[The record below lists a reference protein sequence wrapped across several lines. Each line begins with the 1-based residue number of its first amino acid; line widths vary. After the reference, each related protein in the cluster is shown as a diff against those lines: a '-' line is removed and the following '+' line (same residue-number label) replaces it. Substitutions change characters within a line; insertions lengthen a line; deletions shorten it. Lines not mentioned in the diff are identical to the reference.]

1 MGRGEPMTKRYVIL
15 GNGIAGQTCAED
27 LRKADENATVTIVAA
42 ERHPLYNRVAL
53 PRYLRGQV
61 RREKVFMR
69 TAEQSAS
76 QNIDIHFETWATD
89 VDLQEKV
96 VHTNRGQD
104 LKYDAIL
111 IATGG
116 RPKPPPWPG
125 SAEVTACIGFQTLDD
140 TDAIIEKA
148 DQSERVLV
156 MGGSFIGY
164 ELAEG
169 VSFRKKANVTWIM
182 RGPWFLRYVLDEE
195 GGRLCRRLGEEQGV
209 QFITSDE
216 VQKFSRQNGRYLAE
230 TVNGEKVEFDLLTY
244 GVGLDYY
251 TEPVRDGRVEL
262 SKGIIT
268 DSKLRTSAPDAY
280 AAGDIAVF
288 YDLMVERHNQ
298 MGTWD
303 NAEAHGKVA
312 ARNMA
317 GADEDFF
324 DVPTYTTTMFGS
336 TLAVMGVKPDVQPG
350 LESVRTFS
358 FEEKFYRKLFFKD
371 DRLVGAIMIGPP
383 KGRKKLI
390 EIMRS
395 RQKIE
400 RPKQEL
406 LDPANLKESTVR
418 RGDESSYRLPR
429 TNGIRLQRN
438 RSFDPSDP
446 RVDPPLAKGRHRPDA
461 ERGRGR
467 GGPVPSSPLRG
478 RTWTEGGLDRA
489 SPRRSPC
496 PGRATRGDLRGSG
509 SAAGRRARAA
519 GVAGGP
525 ARQAAPR
532 HRVASPGGAA

>member
-1 MGRGEPMTKRYVIL
+1 LTRRYVIV
-15 GNGIAGQTCAED
+15 GNGIAGQTCAEE
-27 LRKADENATVTIVAA
+27 LRKLDPDAPIVMIAA
-42 ERHPLYNRVAL
+42 ERYPLYNRVAL

-61 RREKVFMR
+61 RREKVLMR
-69 TAEQSAS
+69 TVEDYAK
-76 QNIDIHFETWATD
+76 QNLEIHFETWATEID
-89 VDLQEKV
+89 VKSKV
-96 VHTNRGQD
+96 VRTSRDQSFP
-104 LKYDAIL
+104 YDAIL

-125 SAEVTACIGFQTLDD
+125 SDLVSQCIGFQTLDD
-140 TDAIIEKA
+140 TDEIIEKA
-148 DQSERVLV
+148 DAAERVLV

-169 VSFRKKANVTWIM
+169 VSFRKKAQLTWIM

-195 GGRLCRRLGEEQGV
+195 GGQLCRQLGEAQGV
-209 QFITSDE
+209 EFITSDE
-216 VQKFSRQNGRYLAE
+216 VQKFSRVNGRFLAE
-230 TVNGEKVEFDLLTY
+230 TVNGKRVDFDVLTY

-251 TEPVRDGRVEL
+251 TEPVRGTGIEL
-262 SKGIIT
+262 NKGIVT
-268 DSKLRTSAPDAY
+268 DAKLRTSAPDAY

-317 GADEDFF
+317 GASEDFF

-336 TLAVMGVKPDVQPG
+336 TLAVMGVTPDVQPD

-395 RQKIE
+395 RQRIE
-400 RPKQEL
+400 RPKEEL
-406 LDPANLKESTVR
+406 LDPANLK
-418 RGDESSYRLPR
+418 D
-429 TNGIRLQRN
+429 
-438 RSFDPSDP
+438 
-446 RVDPPLAKGRHRPDA
+446 
-461 ERGRGR
+461 
-467 GGPVPSSPLRG
+467 
-478 RTWTEGGLDRA
+478 
-489 SPRRSPC
+489 
-496 PGRATRGDLRGSG
+496 
-509 SAAGRRARAA
+509 
-519 GVAGGP
+519 
-525 ARQAAPR
+525 
-532 HRVASPGGAA
+532 

>member
-1 MGRGEPMTKRYVIL
+1 MTRRYVIL
-15 GNGIAGQTCAED
+15 GNGIAGQTAAEE
-27 LRKADENATVTIVAA
+27 LRKTDADASIVMVAA

-69 TAEQSAS
+69 TAEDYAK
-76 QNIDIHFETWATD
+76 QNLEIHFETWATEVD
-89 VDLQEKV
+89 VQAKV
-96 VHTNRGQD
+96 VRTNRGQE
-104 LKYDAIL
+104 LGYDALL

-125 SAEVTACIGFQTLDD
+125 SDEVSACLGFQTLDD

-148 DQSERVLV
+148 DASEHVLI

-169 VSFRKKANVTWIM
+169 VSFRHKANVTWIM

-195 GGRLCRRLGEEQGV
+195 GGRLCRQMGEAQGV
-209 QFITSDE
+209 RFITSDE
-216 VQKFSRQNGRYLAE
+216 VQKFSRNNGRFLAE
-230 TVNGEKVEFDLLTY
+230 TVNGEKVDFDLLTY

-251 TEPVRDGRVEL
+251 TEPAATAGAKL
-262 SKGIIT
+262 NKGIVT
-268 DSKLRTSAPDAY
+268 DSKLRTSAPDVY
-280 AAGDIAVF
+280 AAGDVAVF

-303 NAEAHGKVA
+303 NAEAHGRVA

-317 GADEDFF
+317 GADDDFF

-336 TLAVMGVKPDVQPG
+336 TLAVAGVTPDVQPD
-350 LESVRTFS
+350 LESVRTYS

-371 DRLVGAIMIGPP
+371 GRLVGAIMIGPP

-400 RPKQEL
+400 RPREEL
-406 LDPANLKESTVR
+406 LDPANLK
-418 RGDESSYRLPR
+418 D
-429 TNGIRLQRN
+429 
-438 RSFDPSDP
+438 
-446 RVDPPLAKGRHRPDA
+446 
-461 ERGRGR
+461 
-467 GGPVPSSPLRG
+467 
-478 RTWTEGGLDRA
+478 
-489 SPRRSPC
+489 
-496 PGRATRGDLRGSG
+496 
-509 SAAGRRARAA
+509 
-519 GVAGGP
+519 
-525 ARQAAPR
+525 
-532 HRVASPGGAA
+532 

>member
-1 MGRGEPMTKRYVIL
+1 MARRYVIL
-15 GNGIAGQTCAED
+15 GNGIAGQTAAEE
-27 LRKADENATVTIVAA
+27 LRKLDADASIAMIAA

-69 TAEQSAS
+69 TVEDYAK
-76 QNIDIHFETWATD
+76 QNLDIHFETWATEVD
-89 VDLQEKV
+89 VVQKLV
-96 VHTNRGQD
+96 RTNRGD
-104 LKYDAIL
+104 ELAYDAL
-111 IATGG
+111 LVATGG
-116 RPKPPPWPG
+116 RPRPPPWPG
-125 SAEVTACIGFQTLDD
+125 CDQVSRTIGFQTLDD

-148 DQSERVLV
+148 DASERVLV

-169 VSFRKKANVTWIM
+169 VSYRKKAQLTWIM

-195 GGRLCRRLGEEQGV
+195 GGQLCRQLGEAQGV
-209 QFITSDE
+209 EFVTSDE
-216 VQKFSRQNGRYLAE
+216 VQKFSRLNGRFLAE
-230 TVNGEKVEFDLLTY
+230 TVNGKRVEFDLLTY

-251 TEPVRDGRVEL
+251 TEPVSGGAVKLD
-262 SKGIIT
+262 KGVVT
-268 DSKLRTSAPDAY
+268 DAKLRTSAPDVY

-303 NAEAHGKVA
+303 NAEAHGRVA

-336 TLAVMGVKPDVQPG
+336 TLAVMGVTPDVQPG

-395 RQKIE
+395 RQRIE
-400 RPKQEL
+400 RPKQDL
-406 LDPANLKESTVR
+406 LDPNNLK
-418 RGDESSYRLPR
+418 D
-429 TNGIRLQRN
+429 
-438 RSFDPSDP
+438 
-446 RVDPPLAKGRHRPDA
+446 
-461 ERGRGR
+461 
-467 GGPVPSSPLRG
+467 
-478 RTWTEGGLDRA
+478 
-489 SPRRSPC
+489 
-496 PGRATRGDLRGSG
+496 
-509 SAAGRRARAA
+509 
-519 GVAGGP
+519 
-525 ARQAAPR
+525 
-532 HRVASPGGAA
+532 

>member
-1 MGRGEPMTKRYVIL
+1 MDADASIVI
-15 GNGIAGQTCAED
+15 I
-27 LRKADENATVTIVAA
+27 AA

-69 TAEQSAS
+69 TVEDYATK
-76 QNIDIHFETWATD
+76 NLDIHFETWATEID
-89 VDLQEKV
+89 VKEKV
-96 VHTNRGQD
+96 VRTNHDQSFP
-104 LKYDAIL
+104 YDALL

-125 SAEVTACIGFQTLDD
+125 SDEVSQVLGFQTIDD
-140 TDAIIEKA
+140 TDTIIAKA
-148 DQSERVLV
+148 DAAEHVLV

-169 VSFRKKANVTWIM
+169 VSFRETAKVTWIM

-195 GGRLCRRLGEEQGV
+195 GGRLCRELGEAQGV
-209 QFITSDE
+209 EFITTDE
-216 VQKFSRQNGRYLAE
+216 VQKFSRTNGHYLAE
-230 TVNGEKVEFDLLTY
+230 TVNGKRVEFDVLTY

-251 TEPVRDGRVEL
+251 TEPTRQTGIEL
-262 SKGIIT
+262 NKGIVT
-268 DSKLRTSAPDAY
+268 DAKLRTNAPDVY
-280 AAGDIAVF
+280 AAGDVAVF

-336 TLAVMGVKPDVQPG
+336 TLAVAGVTPDVQPD
-350 LESVRTFS
+350 LQSVRTYS

-400 RPKQEL
+400 RPKEEL
-406 LDPANLKESTVR
+406 LDPANLK
-418 RGDESSYRLPR
+418 D
-429 TNGIRLQRN
+429 
-438 RSFDPSDP
+438 
-446 RVDPPLAKGRHRPDA
+446 
-461 ERGRGR
+461 
-467 GGPVPSSPLRG
+467 
-478 RTWTEGGLDRA
+478 
-489 SPRRSPC
+489 
-496 PGRATRGDLRGSG
+496 
-509 SAAGRRARAA
+509 
-519 GVAGGP
+519 
-525 ARQAAPR
+525 
-532 HRVASPGGAA
+532 

>member
-1 MGRGEPMTKRYVIL
+1 VSRRYVIL
-15 GNGIAGQTCAED
+15 GNGIAGQTAAEE
-27 LRKADENATVTIVAA
+27 LRKLDGEASIVMIAA

-69 TAEQSAS
+69 TAEDYVKH
-76 QNIDIHFETWATD
+76 NIEIYLETWATEVD
-89 VDLQEKV
+89 VAGKIV
-96 VHTNRGQD
+96 RTNRGQEFP
-104 LKYDAIL
+104 YDAL
-111 IATGG
+111 LVATGG

-125 SAEVTACIGFQTLDD
+125 CDDVSQTIGFQTLDD

-148 DQSERVLV
+148 DASDRVLV

-169 VSFRKKANVTWIM
+169 VSFRKKAQLTWIM

-195 GGRLCRRLGEEQGV
+195 GGQLCRQLGEAQGV
-209 QFITSDE
+209 EFITSDE
-216 VQKFSRQNGRYLAE
+216 VQKFSRMNGRFLAE
-230 TVNGEKVEFDLLTY
+230 TVNGRRVEFDLLTY

-251 TEPVRDGRVEL
+251 TEPVSRTQVKLD
-262 SKGIIT
+262 KGIVT
-268 DSKLRTSAPDAY
+268 DAKLRTSAPDVY

-336 TLAVMGVKPDVQPG
+336 TLAVMGVTPDVQPD

-358 FEEKFYRKLFFKD
+358 FEEKFYRKLFFKN

-395 RQKIE
+395 RQVIE

-406 LDPANLKESTVR
+406 LDPNNLK
-418 RGDESSYRLPR
+418 D
-429 TNGIRLQRN
+429 
-438 RSFDPSDP
+438 
-446 RVDPPLAKGRHRPDA
+446 
-461 ERGRGR
+461 
-467 GGPVPSSPLRG
+467 
-478 RTWTEGGLDRA
+478 
-489 SPRRSPC
+489 
-496 PGRATRGDLRGSG
+496 
-509 SAAGRRARAA
+509 
-519 GVAGGP
+519 
-525 ARQAAPR
+525 
-532 HRVASPGGAA
+532 

>member
-1 MGRGEPMTKRYVIL
+1 MTRRYVIL

-27 LRKADENATVTIVAA
+27 LRKADPDASIVMVAA
-42 ERHPLYNRVAL
+42 EKHPLYNRVAL

-69 TAEQSAS
+69 KVDDYTAR
-76 QNIDIHFETWATD
+76 NIEIHFETWATEID
-89 VDLQEKV
+89 VRQKV
-96 VHTNRGQD
+96 VRTNRDQE
-104 LKYDAIL
+104 LKYDALL

-125 SAEVTACIGFQTLDD
+125 VNEIAACLGFQTLDD

-148 DQSERVLV
+148 DASERVLV

-169 VSFRKKANVTWIM
+169 VSFRKKAKVTWIM

-195 GGRLCRRLGEEQGV
+195 GGQLCRQMGEDQEV
-209 QFITSDE
+209 QFIVNDE
-216 VQKFSRQNGRYLAE
+216 VHKFSRNNGRYVAQ
-230 TVNGEKVEFDLLTY
+230 TVGGEKVEFDLLTY

-251 TEPVRDGRVEL
+251 TEPIAGTGIEL
-262 SKGIIT
+262 NKGIVT
-268 DSKLRTSAPDAY
+268 DARLRTSAPDVY

-288 YDLMVERHNQ
+288 YDLMVEHHNQ

-312 ARNMA
+312 AINMA
-317 GADEDFF
+317 GGNEDFF

-336 TLAVMGVKPDVQPG
+336 TLAVAGVTPDVQPG

-358 FEEKFYRKLFFKD
+358 YDEKFYRKLFFKN

-395 RQKIE
+395 RQRIE
-400 RPKQEL
+400 RPRQEL
-406 LDPANLKESTVR
+406 LDPANLK
-418 RGDESSYRLPR
+418 D
-429 TNGIRLQRN
+429 
-438 RSFDPSDP
+438 
-446 RVDPPLAKGRHRPDA
+446 
-461 ERGRGR
+461 
-467 GGPVPSSPLRG
+467 
-478 RTWTEGGLDRA
+478 
-489 SPRRSPC
+489 
-496 PGRATRGDLRGSG
+496 
-509 SAAGRRARAA
+509 
-519 GVAGGP
+519 
-525 ARQAAPR
+525 
-532 HRVASPGGAA
+532 

>member
-1 MGRGEPMTKRYVIL
+1 MSRRYVIL
-15 GNGIAGQTCAED
+15 GNGIAGQTAAEE
-27 LRKADENATVTIVAA
+27 LRKLDGEASIVMIAA

-69 TAEQSAS
+69 TVEDYVKH
-76 QNIDIHFETWATD
+76 NLEIYFETWATEVD
-89 VDLQEKV
+89 VAGKIV
-96 VHTNRGQD
+96 RTNRDQEFP
-104 LKYDAIL
+104 YDAL
-111 IATGG
+111 LVATGG

-125 SAEVTACIGFQTLDD
+125 CDDISQTIGFQTLDD

-148 DQSERVLV
+148 DTSERVLV

-169 VSFRKKANVTWIM
+169 VSFRKKAQLTWIM

-195 GGRLCRRLGEEQGV
+195 GGQLCRQLGEAQGV
-209 QFITSDE
+209 EFITSDE
-216 VQKFSRQNGRYLAE
+216 VQKFSRINGRFLAE
-230 TVNGEKVEFDLLTY
+230 TVNGKRVEFDLLTY

-251 TEPVRDGRVEL
+251 TEPVSRSEVKLD
-262 SKGIIT
+262 KGIVT
-268 DSKLRTSAPDAY
+268 DSKLRASAPDVY

-288 YDLMVERHNQ
+288 YDLMVEHHNQ

-336 TLAVMGVKPDVQPG
+336 TLAVMGVTPDVQPG

-358 FEEKFYRKLFFKD
+358 FEEKFYRKLFFKN

-395 RQKIE
+395 RQVIE

-406 LDPANLKESTVR
+406 LDPNNLK
-418 RGDESSYRLPR
+418 D
-429 TNGIRLQRN
+429 
-438 RSFDPSDP
+438 
-446 RVDPPLAKGRHRPDA
+446 
-461 ERGRGR
+461 
-467 GGPVPSSPLRG
+467 
-478 RTWTEGGLDRA
+478 
-489 SPRRSPC
+489 
-496 PGRATRGDLRGSG
+496 
-509 SAAGRRARAA
+509 
-519 GVAGGP
+519 
-525 ARQAAPR
+525 
-532 HRVASPGGAA
+532 

>member
-1 MGRGEPMTKRYVIL
+1 MTRRYIVI
-15 GNGIAGQTCAED
+15 GNGIAGQTAAEE
-27 LRKADENATVTIVAA
+27 LRKGDADASIVMIAA
-42 ERHPLYNRVAL
+42 ERYPLYNRVAL

-61 RREKVFMR
+61 RREKVLMR
-69 TAEQSAS
+69 TVEDYAR
-76 QNIDIHFETWATD
+76 QNLEIHFETWATEID
-89 VDLQEKV
+89 AKSKV
-96 VHTNRGQD
+96 VRTNRGQD
-104 LKYDAIL
+104 FPYDALL

-125 SAEVTACIGFQTLDD
+125 ADEVSACLGFQTLDD

-148 DQSERVLV
+148 DASERVLV

-169 VSFRKKANVTWIM
+169 VSYRKKAQLTWIM

-195 GGRLCRRLGEEQGV
+195 GGRLCRQMGEAQGV
-209 QFITSDE
+209 EFICSDE
-216 VQKFSRQNGRYLAE
+216 VQKFSRNNGRFHAV
-230 TVNGEKVEFDLLTY
+230 TVNGKHVDFNLLTY

-251 TEPVRDGRVEL
+251 TEPARDAGIEL
-262 SKGIIT
+262 NKGIVT
-268 DSKLRTSAPDAY
+268 DAKLRTNAPDVY
-280 AAGDIAVF
+280 AAGDVAVF

-336 TLAVMGVKPDVQPG
+336 TLAVMGVTPDVQPD

-371 DRLVGAIMIGPP
+371 DHLVGAIMIGPP

-395 RQKIE
+395 RNKIE

-406 LDPANLKESTVR
+406 LDPNNLK
-418 RGDESSYRLPR
+418 D
-429 TNGIRLQRN
+429 
-438 RSFDPSDP
+438 
-446 RVDPPLAKGRHRPDA
+446 
-461 ERGRGR
+461 
-467 GGPVPSSPLRG
+467 
-478 RTWTEGGLDRA
+478 
-489 SPRRSPC
+489 
-496 PGRATRGDLRGSG
+496 
-509 SAAGRRARAA
+509 
-519 GVAGGP
+519 
-525 ARQAAPR
+525 
-532 HRVASPGGAA
+532 

>member
-1 MGRGEPMTKRYVIL
+1 MTRRYVIL

-27 LRKADENATVTIVAA
+27 LRKADPDASIVMIAA

-69 TAEQSAS
+69 TAEDYEKR
-76 QNIDIHFETWATD
+76 NIEIHFETWATEVD
-89 VDLQEKV
+89 VREKV
-96 VHTNRGQD
+96 VRTNRGEEF
-104 LKYDAIL
+104 KYDAL
-111 IATGG
+111 LVATGG

-125 SAEVTACIGFQTLDD
+125 VNEVSACLGFQTLDD

-148 DQSERVLV
+148 DASERVLV

-169 VSFRKKANVTWIM
+169 VSFRKKAKVTWIM

-195 GGRLCRRLGEEQGV
+195 GGRLCRQMGEEQEV
-209 QFITSDE
+209 QFIVNDE
-216 VQKFSRQNGRYLAE
+216 VEKFSRSNGRYLAQ
-230 TVNGEKVEFDLLTY
+230 TVGGEKVEFDLLTY

-251 TEPVRDGRVEL
+251 TEPVANTGIEL
-262 SKGIIT
+262 SKGIVV
-268 DSKLRTSAPDAY
+268 DAKLRTSAPDVY

-288 YDLMVERHNQ
+288 FDLMVERHNQ

-312 ARNMA
+312 AVNMA
-317 GADEDFF
+317 GGDEDFF

-336 TLAVMGVKPDVQPG
+336 TLAVAGVTPDVQPG

-358 FEEKFYRKLFFKD
+358 YDEKFYRKLFFKD

-395 RQKIE
+395 RQRIE
-400 RPKQEL
+400 RPRQEL
-406 LDPANLKESTVR
+406 LDPANLK
-418 RGDESSYRLPR
+418 D
-429 TNGIRLQRN
+429 
-438 RSFDPSDP
+438 
-446 RVDPPLAKGRHRPDA
+446 
-461 ERGRGR
+461 
-467 GGPVPSSPLRG
+467 
-478 RTWTEGGLDRA
+478 
-489 SPRRSPC
+489 
-496 PGRATRGDLRGSG
+496 
-509 SAAGRRARAA
+509 
-519 GVAGGP
+519 
-525 ARQAAPR
+525 
-532 HRVASPGGAA
+532 

>member
-1 MGRGEPMTKRYVIL
+1 LSRRYVIL
-15 GNGIAGQTCAED
+15 GNGIAGQTAAEE
-27 LRKADENATVTIVAA
+27 LRKLDAEASIVMIAA

-69 TAEQSAS
+69 TVEDYAKRNLE
-76 QNIDIHFETWATD
+76 IHFETWATEVD
-89 VDLQEKV
+89 VTNKV
-96 VHTNRGQD
+96 VRTNRGQEFV
-104 LKYDAIL
+104 YDALL

-116 RPKPPPWPG
+116 RPKPPPWHG
-125 SAEVTACIGFQTLDD
+125 SDEVSPCIGFQTLDD

-148 DQSERVLV
+148 DASERVLV

-169 VSFRKKANVTWIM
+169 VSFRKKAQLTWIM

-195 GGRLCRRLGEEQGV
+195 GGQLCRQLGEAQGV
-209 QFITSDE
+209 EFITSDE
-216 VQKFSRQNGRYLAE
+216 VQKFSRLNGRFQAD
-230 TVNGEKVEFDLLTY
+230 TVNGKHVEFDLLTY

-251 TEPVRDGRVEL
+251 TEPARGSAIEL
-262 SKGIIT
+262 DKGIVT
-268 DSKLRTSAPDAY
+268 DAKLRTSAPDVY

-288 YDLMVERHNQ
+288 FDLMVERHNQ

-312 ARNMA
+312 AHNMA

-336 TLAVMGVKPDVQPG
+336 TLAVMGVTPDVQPD
-350 LESVRTFS
+350 LESVRTYS

-395 RQKIE
+395 RQRIE

-406 LDPANLKESTVR
+406 LDPANLK
-418 RGDESSYRLPR
+418 D
-429 TNGIRLQRN
+429 
-438 RSFDPSDP
+438 
-446 RVDPPLAKGRHRPDA
+446 
-461 ERGRGR
+461 
-467 GGPVPSSPLRG
+467 
-478 RTWTEGGLDRA
+478 
-489 SPRRSPC
+489 
-496 PGRATRGDLRGSG
+496 
-509 SAAGRRARAA
+509 
-519 GVAGGP
+519 
-525 ARQAAPR
+525 
-532 HRVASPGGAA
+532 

>member
-1 MGRGEPMTKRYVIL
+1 LTRRYVVI
-15 GNGIAGQTCAED
+15 GNGIAGQTAAEE
-27 LRKADENATVTIVAA
+27 LRKGDADASIVMIAA
-42 ERHPLYNRVAL
+42 ERYPLYNRVAL

-61 RREKVFMR
+61 RREKVLMR
-69 TAEQSAS
+69 TVEDYAR
-76 QNIDIHFETWATD
+76 QNLEIHFETWATEID
-89 VDLQEKV
+89 TKSKV
-96 VHTNRGQD
+96 VRTNRGQEFP
-104 LKYDAIL
+104 YDALL

-125 SAEVTACIGFQTLDD
+125 SDEVSACLGFQTLDD

-148 DQSERVLV
+148 DASERVLV

-169 VSFRKKANVTWIM
+169 VSFRKKAQLTWIM

-195 GGRLCRRLGEEQGV
+195 GGRLCRQMGEAQGV
-209 QFITSDE
+209 EFICSDE
-216 VQKFSRQNGRYLAE
+216 VQKFSRNNGRFHAE
-230 TVNGEKVEFDLLTY
+230 TVNGKHVDFNLLTY

-251 TEPVRDGRVEL
+251 TEPVRDAGIEL
-262 SKGIIT
+262 NKGIVT
-268 DSKLRTSAPDAY
+268 DAKLRTNAPDVY
-280 AAGDIAVF
+280 AAGDVAVF

-336 TLAVMGVKPDVQPG
+336 TLAVMGVTPDVQPD

-371 DRLVGAIMIGPP
+371 DHLVGAIMIGPP

-395 RQKIE
+395 RKKIE

-406 LDPANLKESTVR
+406 LDPNNLK
-418 RGDESSYRLPR
+418 D
-429 TNGIRLQRN
+429 
-438 RSFDPSDP
+438 
-446 RVDPPLAKGRHRPDA
+446 
-461 ERGRGR
+461 
-467 GGPVPSSPLRG
+467 
-478 RTWTEGGLDRA
+478 
-489 SPRRSPC
+489 
-496 PGRATRGDLRGSG
+496 
-509 SAAGRRARAA
+509 
-519 GVAGGP
+519 
-525 ARQAAPR
+525 
-532 HRVASPGGAA
+532 

>member
-1 MGRGEPMTKRYVIL
+1 MTRRYVIL
-15 GNGIAGQTCAED
+15 GNGIAGQSAAED
-27 LRKADENATVTIVAA
+27 LRKADADASIVMIAA

-69 TAEQSAS
+69 TAEDYAKQDL
-76 QNIDIHFETWATD
+76 DINFETWATE
-89 VDLQEKV
+89 VDTQQKIV
-96 VHTNRGQD
+96 RTNRGQEFA
-104 LKYDAIL
+104 YDAL
-111 IATGG
+111 LVATGG

-125 SAEVTACIGFQTLDD
+125 ADAVPNLSFQTLDD

-148 DQSERVLV
+148 DAAQRVLI
-156 MGGSFIGY
+156 MGGSFISY

-169 VSFRKKANVTWIM
+169 VSFRHKAQVTWIM

-195 GGRLCRRLGEEQGV
+195 GGTLCRQMGEAQGV
-209 QFITSDE
+209 DFIINDE
-216 VQKFSRQNGRYLAE
+216 VQKFSRSNGRYVAE
-230 TVNGEKVEFDLLTY
+230 TAAGKKVEFDLLTY

-251 TEPVRDGRVEL
+251 TEPDAHTPVEL
-262 SKGIIT
+262 KKGIVT
-268 DSKLRTSAPDAY
+268 DSKLRTAAPDVY
-280 AAGDIAVF
+280 AAGDVAVF
-288 YDLMVERHNQ
+288 YDLMVERLNQ

-303 NAEAHGKVA
+303 NAEAHGRVA

-336 TLAVMGVKPDVQPG
+336 TLAVAGVTPDVQPG

-400 RPKQEL
+400 RERQDL
-406 LDPANLKESTVR
+406 LDPANLK
-418 RGDESSYRLPR
+418 D
-429 TNGIRLQRN
+429 
-438 RSFDPSDP
+438 
-446 RVDPPLAKGRHRPDA
+446 
-461 ERGRGR
+461 
-467 GGPVPSSPLRG
+467 
-478 RTWTEGGLDRA
+478 
-489 SPRRSPC
+489 
-496 PGRATRGDLRGSG
+496 
-509 SAAGRRARAA
+509 
-519 GVAGGP
+519 
-525 ARQAAPR
+525 
-532 HRVASPGGAA
+532 

>member
-1 MGRGEPMTKRYVIL
+1 
-15 GNGIAGQTCAED
+15 
-27 LRKADENATVTIVAA
+27 
-42 ERHPLYNRVAL
+42 
-53 PRYLRGQV
+53 V

-69 TAEQSAS
+69 TAEQSAQ

-89 VDLQEKV
+89 VDLTDKIV
-96 VHTNRGQD
+96 LTNRGQE
-104 LKYDAIL
+104 LRYDAIL

-125 SAEVTACIGFQTLDD
+125 AADVTACLGFQTLDD

-148 DQSERVLV
+148 DASERVLV

-195 GGRLCRRLGEEQGV
+195 GGQLCRQLGEAQGV
-209 QFITSDE
+209 QFITNDE
-216 VQKFSRQNGRYLAE
+216 VQKFSRTNGRFVAE
-230 TVNGEKVEFDLLTY
+230 TVNGHKVEFDLLTY

-251 TEPVRDGRVEL
+251 TEPVRKEVEL
-262 SKGIIT
+262 KGGIVT
-268 DSKLRTSAPDAY
+268 DAKLRTSAPDAY
-280 AAGDIAVF
+280 AAGDVAVF

-336 TLAVMGVKPDVQPG
+336 TLAVMGVTPDVQPG

-406 LDPANLKESTVR
+406 LDPANLK
-418 RGDESSYRLPR
+418 D
-429 TNGIRLQRN
+429 
-438 RSFDPSDP
+438 
-446 RVDPPLAKGRHRPDA
+446 
-461 ERGRGR
+461 
-467 GGPVPSSPLRG
+467 
-478 RTWTEGGLDRA
+478 
-489 SPRRSPC
+489 
-496 PGRATRGDLRGSG
+496 
-509 SAAGRRARAA
+509 
-519 GVAGGP
+519 
-525 ARQAAPR
+525 
-532 HRVASPGGAA
+532 

>member
-1 MGRGEPMTKRYVIL
+1 MSRRYVVI
-15 GNGIAGQTCAED
+15 GNGIAGQTCAEE
-27 LRKADENATVTIVAA
+27 LRKMDADASIVMIAA

-61 RREKVFMR
+61 RREKVMMR
-69 TAEQSAS
+69 TVEDYATRGL
-76 QNIDIHFETWATD
+76 DIHFETWATEID
-89 VDLQEKV
+89 AREKV
-96 VHTNRGQD
+96 VHTNRGQEFP
-104 LKYDAIL
+104 YDALL

-125 SAEVTACIGFQTLDD
+125 SDQVSNALGFQTLDD

-148 DQSERVLV
+148 DAAERVLV

-169 VSFRKKANVTWIM
+169 VSFRQKSKLTWIM

-195 GGRLCRRLGEEQGV
+195 GGQLCRQMGEAQGV
-209 QFITSDE
+209 QFICSDE
-216 VQKFSRQNGRYLAE
+216 VQKFSRSNGRFLAE

-251 TEPVRDGRVEL
+251 TEPVRDTGIEL
-262 SKGIIT
+262 NKGIVT
-268 DSKLRTSAPDAY
+268 DSKLRTSVPDVY

-303 NAEAHGKVA
+303 NAAAHGKVA

-317 GADEDFF
+317 GGDEDFF

-336 TLAVMGVKPDVQPG
+336 TLAVMGVTPDVQPD
-350 LESVRTFS
+350 LDSVRTYS
-358 FEEKFYRKLFFKD
+358 YEEKFYRKLFFKD
-371 DRLVGAIMIGPP
+371 ERLVGAIMIGPP

-395 RQKIE
+395 RQVIE

-406 LDPANLKESTVR
+406 LDPTNLK
-418 RGDESSYRLPR
+418 D
-429 TNGIRLQRN
+429 
-438 RSFDPSDP
+438 
-446 RVDPPLAKGRHRPDA
+446 
-461 ERGRGR
+461 
-467 GGPVPSSPLRG
+467 
-478 RTWTEGGLDRA
+478 
-489 SPRRSPC
+489 
-496 PGRATRGDLRGSG
+496 
-509 SAAGRRARAA
+509 
-519 GVAGGP
+519 
-525 ARQAAPR
+525 
-532 HRVASPGGAA
+532 

>member
-1 MGRGEPMTKRYVIL
+1 VARRYVIL
-15 GNGIAGQTCAED
+15 GNGIAGQTAAEE
-27 LRKADENATVTIVAA
+27 LRKLDADASIAMVAA

-69 TAEQSAS
+69 TVEDYAK
-76 QNIDIHFETWATD
+76 QNLDIHFETWATEVD
-89 VDLQEKV
+89 VVQKLV
-96 VHTNRGQD
+96 RTNRGD
-104 LKYDAIL
+104 ELAYDAL
-111 IATGG
+111 LVATGG

-125 SAEVTACIGFQTLDD
+125 CDQVSRTIGFQTLDD

-148 DQSERVLV
+148 DASERVLV

-169 VSFRKKANVTWIM
+169 VSYRKKAQLTWIM

-195 GGRLCRRLGEEQGV
+195 GGQLCRQLGEAQGV
-209 QFITSDE
+209 EFVTSDE
-216 VQKFSRQNGRYLAE
+216 VQKFSRLNGRFLAE
-230 TVNGEKVEFDLLTY
+230 TVNGKRVEFDLLTY

-251 TEPVRDGRVEL
+251 TEPVSGGAVKLD
-262 SKGIIT
+262 KGVVT
-268 DSKLRTSAPDAY
+268 DAKLRTSAPDVY

-303 NAEAHGKVA
+303 NAEAHGRVA

-336 TLAVMGVKPDVQPG
+336 TLAVMGVTPDVQPG

-395 RQKIE
+395 RQRIE
-400 RPKQEL
+400 RPKQDL
-406 LDPANLKESTVR
+406 LDPNNLK
-418 RGDESSYRLPR
+418 D
-429 TNGIRLQRN
+429 
-438 RSFDPSDP
+438 
-446 RVDPPLAKGRHRPDA
+446 
-461 ERGRGR
+461 
-467 GGPVPSSPLRG
+467 
-478 RTWTEGGLDRA
+478 
-489 SPRRSPC
+489 
-496 PGRATRGDLRGSG
+496 
-509 SAAGRRARAA
+509 
-519 GVAGGP
+519 
-525 ARQAAPR
+525 
-532 HRVASPGGAA
+532 